1 MTRAIQLAVAC
12 VAVLVATVG
21 QVQAGLISFEINE
34 TWSQGNGQ
42 IDIPATSI
50 SLGGAGQFTLD
61 PGFNSQYFDFT
72 FAGTGT
78 FSTINTQIERYYF
91 LDSYSPMEFIGPG
104 NFGDN
109 ISAGADWDTIL
120 VNGVT
125 AGVWGGTHDGYLGFR
140 SDSGNFGWIA
150 YSFTRSSGVS
160 TLTLLDG
167 AYEDQAGVGI
177 LAGDTS
183 VSAVPEPASLAL
195 FSIGACIACVGV
207 ARHRRL
213 DKQQATTV

>member
-1 MTRAIQLAVAC
+1 MRAIQLAVAC
-12 VAVLVATVG
+12 VAVLVATAG
-21 QVQAGLISFEINE
+21 QMEAGIMTFDINQ

-42 IDIPATSI
+42 SDILATSI

-61 PGFNSQYFDFT
+61 PGFGNQYFDFT

-78 FSTINTQIERYYF
+78 FSTINSSIEGYYF
-91 LDSYSPMEFIGPG
+91 LDSYSSIEFIGAG

-109 ISAGADWDTIL
+109 TFTFDDWDTIL
-120 VNGVT
+120 VNGAT

-140 SDSGNFGWIA
+140 SDTGNFGWIN
-150 YSFTRSSGVS
+150 YSFTRAGGVS

-177 LAGDTS
+177 LAGDTA
-183 VSAVPEPASLAL
+183 VSAVPEPSSLAL
-195 FSIGACIACVGV
+195 FGIGACV
-207 ARHRRL
+207 AGLGSARRRRRQE
-213 DKQQATTV
+213 QQEATA